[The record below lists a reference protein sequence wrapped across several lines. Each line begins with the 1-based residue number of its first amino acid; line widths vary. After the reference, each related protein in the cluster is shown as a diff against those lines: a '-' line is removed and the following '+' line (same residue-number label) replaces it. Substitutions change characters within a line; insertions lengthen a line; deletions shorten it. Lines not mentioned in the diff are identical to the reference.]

1 MPKNTAG
8 ASADDHNIIIFFHDF
23 NSILAFFQLC
33 YYNSVVGI
41 SKIFGF
47 NVCNKYYEWMSAMV
61 AKLEQY
67 RIFKEV
73 ADSGN
78 LTAAAQKLYISQ
90 SAVSQCIKSLEASL
104 EAQLFARHPR
114 GVSLSR
120 PRGSSSMNTSARR
133 WFCCKR
139 VSTGFSRCGSG
150 ATGELSIGINST
162 LMKYYLMPILEAYHK
177 AYPQI
182 RIHIHGGTSG
192 HVLEQLKDGQVDL
205 AFATTPPEGGS
216 FQTVHCFTT
225 HTAFVAA
232 PDFDCDFSRLYT
244 LEEITRFPLLVLDRA
259 ASSRRFLEAEFLK
272 RGLKLEPEMESASHN
287 LLISLARIGLG
298 VACVTREMSLSGL
311 DRGVIREL
319 KCAEHLPTR
328 SVSMCTLRGAEP
340 SAAAKRFAEFVREDL
355 KNGARI

>member
-1 MPKNTAG
+1 
-8 ASADDHNIIIFFHDF
+8 
-23 NSILAFFQLC
+23 
-33 YYNSVVGI
+33 
-41 SKIFGF
+41 
-47 NVCNKYYEWMSAMV
+47 MSAMV

-90 SAVSQCIKSLEASL
+90 SAVSQCIKSLESSL

-114 GVSLSR
+114 GVSLT
-120 PRGSSSMNTSARR
+120 PEGQQLYEY
-133 WFCCKR
+133 
-139 VSTGFSRCGSG
+139 VSKALVLLQAGEHRLQQMRELV
-150 ATGELSIGINST
+150 TGELSIGINST

-232 PDFDCDFSRLYT
+232 PDFDCDFSHIYT

-319 KCAEHLPTR
+319 KCAEQLPTR
-328 SVSMCTLRGAEP
+328 SVSMCTLRGTEP

-355 KNGARI
+355 KKGARI